1 VSAPPQLTIP
11 PHSDPI
17 VTALIAQLQQQ
28 LDTQAQQ
35 LDTQARQMQ
44 STAHELQY
52 AQLKIQVLEERLRLA
67 RIAKYG
73 KHSEKL
79 GDLQLELLELEPGVS
94 SEEVAAES
102 EREPLSAAPA
112 TPEDKTGPKPARE
125 HPGRQRLPA
134 HLDRVEKIVA
144 CTPAQC
150 TCGGCGKDTTVI
162 GYEESEQLDVAPA
175 KYFVLVIKREKRACK
190 RCEERGVVL
199 APAPERII
207 AKSLVSDQV
216 VINTIVAK
224 YCDALPLYRQS
235 AILKRDIGLDI
246 CRSTMDGWV
255 MRMGEL
261 LLPVVRRMHGELL
274 EGSYI
279 QADETPVGVQ
289 MHDKRGKNHQGY
301 LWQYGTPGGGVV
313 FDFRM
318 GREREGPKQ
327 FLKQFNGILQTDGYA
342 AYDRIGGPKMVRAC
356 CLAHARRKYIDA
368 IKLDPK
374 DQDAAHI
381 VRLMDELFALDA
393 TAREQ
398 DMDHAQR
405 HALRIQK
412 APALLAEL
420 RTQILAAQQRV
431 LPKSASGK
439 AASYTLALWNKLTLF
454 LEYPQLELSN
464 NLAENSMRPIAIGRK
479 NWIHL
484 GSAEAGPKVA
494 AIFSIVETCRRLRL
508 PIREYLAAVL
518 PGIANRS
525 IQSLAQLT
533 PAAYAASKTL

>member
-1 VSAPPQLTIP
+1 VSAPPQPTIP
-11 PHSDPI
+11 PHSDP
-17 VTALIAQLQQQ
+17 VVAAFIAQLQQQ
-28 LDTQAQQ
+28 LDTQG
-35 LDTQARQMQ
+35 
-44 STAHELQY
+44 SELQY

-79 GDLQLELLELEPGVS
+79 SDLQLELLELEPGVS
-94 SEEVAAES
+94 SEEVQAES
-102 EREPLSAAPA
+102 EREPLATSPA
-112 TPEDKTGPKPARE
+112 TPEDESRRKPARK
-125 HPGRQRLPA
+125 HPGRQSLPA
-134 HLDRVEKIVA
+134 HLERVEKIVA

-150 TCGGCGKDTTVI
+150 TCDGCGKDTTVI
-162 GYEESEQLDVAPA
+162 GYEESEQLDLAPT
-175 KYFVLVIKREKRACK
+175 KYFVVVTKREKRACK
-190 RCEERGVVL
+190 RCEEQGVVV
-199 APAPERII
+199 APVPERII
-207 AKSLVSDQV
+207 PKSLVSDQII
-216 VINTIVAK
+216 INTTVAK

-235 AILKRDIGLDI
+235 ASLKRDTGLNI

-255 MRMGEL
+255 MQVGEF
-261 LLPVVRRMHGELL
+261 LLPVVRHMRVELL
-274 EGSYI
+274 GGSYI

-289 MHDKRGKNHQGY
+289 MHDKRGKNHQAY
-301 LWQYGTPGGGVV
+301 LWQYGAPGGGVV

-327 FLKQFNGILQTDGYA
+327 FLQQFNGILQTDGYA
-342 AYDRIGGPKMVRAC
+342 AYDRIGGPKMVHAC

-393 TAREQ
+393 AAREQ

-405 HALRIQK
+405 HALRSEK
-412 APALLAEL
+412 APALLTEL
-420 RTQILAAQQRV
+420 RAQILAAQKRV

-454 LEYPQLELSN
+454 LQYPELELSN
-464 NLAENSMRPIAIGRK
+464 NLAENSMRPISIGRK

-494 AIFSIVETCRRLRL
+494 AIFSIVESCRRLQL

-533 PAAYAASKTL
+533 PAAYAARKAQ